1 LVDLLN
7 QFRERQAEIL
17 EEIRALVEM
26 ESPTL
31 DRDATTAVTT
41 FLVPEFE
48 LVGATVKL
56 YPTENGSH
64 LVAHIPF
71 NAPAAASPL
80 MMLGHVDTVWPLGT
94 LETMPFRI
102 EENRAYG
109 PAVFDMKSNV
119 VLMLEALRVIA
130 SQGLRMSHPVT
141 VFLSCDEESGSA
153 SSRSLIEAE
162 ARSCAAVL
170 VLEPPLPGGIVKTE
184 RKGIAAFEIKTHG
197 IPAHAGLEPEKGV
210 SAIVEMAHQ
219 ILKLQEM
226 VDLPAGIS
234 INTGVIKGGTY
245 SNVVAAEASIE
256 VDVRFP
262 KLAEGKRISD
272 KIHQLEPVLS
282 GSRVEVIGGLNRPP
296 LERTADVIV
305 LFEKAKGIAA
315 ELDFE
320 LKEGSV
326 GGGSDG
332 NFTAALGVP
341 TLDGLGVDGAG
352 AHAKHEHILIDDIP
366 RRAALLVGLLTSL

>member
-1 LVDLLN
+1 MVDLLN
-7 QFRERQAEIL
+7 HFSSRRAQIL
-17 EEIRALVEM
+17 EEIRTLVEM

-31 DRDATTAVTT
+31 DCEATTAVTS

-48 LVGATVKL
+48 SLGARVKL

-64 LVAHIPF
+64 LIAHIPF
-71 NAPAAASPL
+71 NAPVASNPIML
-80 MMLGHVDTVWPLGT
+80 LGHADSVWPHNT
-94 LETMPFRI
+94 LATMPFRI
-102 EENRAYG
+102 EDGRAYG
-109 PAVFDMKSNV
+109 PAVFDMKGNV
-119 VLMLEALRVIA
+119 VLMLEALRAI
-130 SQGLRMSHPVT
+130 SSLGLRLSHPVT

-197 IPAHAGLEPEKGV
+197 ISAHAGLEPEKGV

-219 ILKLQEM
+219 ILKLQQM

-262 KLAEGKRISD
+262 KIADGELIID
-272 KIHQLEPVLS
+272 QIHRLSPVLT
-282 GSRVEVIGGLNRPP
+282 GTRVEVIGGLNRPP
-296 LERTADVIV
+296 LERTADVIA
-305 LFEKAKGIAA
+305 LFESAKRVAS
-315 ELDFE
+315 ELGFE

-332 NFTAALGVP
+332 NFTGALGIP
-341 TLDGLGVDGAG
+341 TLDGLGIDGAG
-352 AHAKHEHILIDDIP
+352 AHAKHEHIIIDDIP
-366 RRAALLVGLLTSL
+366 RRAALLTGLLRSL